1 MLQLASLAEG
11 RDQEYEQRLAND
23 ELHHP
28 LLASLRLRL
37 QNKTQKRKYEAN
49 GTEPSQTQS
58 DNVLSGIVVEAAPC
72 TFTDIPNDSV
82 QAIHGLLAGRTETT
96 ERLSAVPLD
105 KLEPSP
111 FYNMLADGKP
121 VDKAVTL
128 LHFKQRSNGKQHSQ
142 GFRIISERVQD
153 HTAVAA
159 TEPTNKNC
167 YATVALCTV
176 EKMPD
181 FAVAKDVTAIAV
193 ISKVVAPSNRNSTQ
207 QISTSK
213 PWKLS

>member
-1 MLQLASLAEG
+1 ML
-11 RDQEYEQRLAND
+11 RDKGQHQEYEKRLAND
-23 ELHHP
+23 EPRHP
-28 LLASLRLRL
+28 VLASLRLRV
-37 QNKTQKRKYEAN
+37 QNKTQKRNYEAD

-121 VDKAVTL
+121 IDKAVTL
-128 LHFKQRSNGKQHSQ
+128 LHCAQRSNGRQHSH

-159 TEPTNKNC
+159 TESSTR
-167 YATVALCTV
+167 
-176 EKMPD
+176 
-181 FAVAKDVTAIAV
+181 IAMLQWRCAQLR
-193 ISKVVAPSNRNSTQ
+193 K
-207 QISTSK
+207 
-213 PWKLS
+213 